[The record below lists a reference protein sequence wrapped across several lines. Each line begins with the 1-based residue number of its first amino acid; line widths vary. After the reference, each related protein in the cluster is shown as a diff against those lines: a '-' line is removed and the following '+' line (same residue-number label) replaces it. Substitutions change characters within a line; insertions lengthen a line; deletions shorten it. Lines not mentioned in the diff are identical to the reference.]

1 MKIGLIAPAAS
12 PFGRRL
18 HAGLCRRLG
27 SDVPWLD
34 ASMPE
39 GTRMSVG
46 QAGIRWNGHELDRFD
61 ALFVHGFRYEDPV
74 IPAAD
79 PGTEPGAD
87 WSLWQSEHV
96 RRQQRYSFLYSLL
109 SRLEDAPVRL
119 YNGPAGHLAAFPR
132 HHQLERLDQGGL
144 AVARAICTND
154 PDIARDFARSVA
166 DQGRAVVWRTAT
178 GKCAWQLFR
187 DRQREHLMGA
197 DKPPVLL
204 APTVDGPLRR
214 AYAIDGRTVLTLE
227 WAMPSDDGLERLE
240 VFGPVTGP
248 LPDAESSVAGTALAL
263 SGLRWGSVLYVAG
276 PDGPVIYD
284 VDADPAV
291 TDLPGAMG
299 EHLTGCLA
307 ATLAGE
313 PHPTA
318 DGLAAAPRD
327 SLFLR
332 RMLRIQF
339 DIERTKHAA
348 APPA

>member
-12 PFGRRL
+12 PLGRRL
-18 HAGLCRRLG
+18 HAALRRRLG
-27 SDVPWLD
+27 NEVPWFD

-46 QAGIRWNGHELDRFD
+46 ETGIRWDGHELDRFD
-61 ALFVHGFRYEDPV
+61 ALFVQGFRYEDPV

-79 PGTEPGAD
+79 PGSEPGAD

-96 RRQQRYSFLYSLL
+96 RRQQRYSFLYSML
-109 SRLEDAPVRL
+109 SRLEDVPVRL
-119 YNGPAGHLAAFPR
+119 YNGPSAHLGAFSR
-132 HHQLERLDQGGL
+132 HHQLERLDRGGMR
-144 AVARAICTND
+144 VAGAISTND
-154 PDIARDFARSVA
+154 PGTARDFVRSAA
-166 DQGRAVVWRTAT
+166 DRGHAVVWRTAT

-187 DRQREHLMGA
+187 DRQREHLMGG

-227 WAMPSDDGLERLE
+227 WAVPSDDALERLE
-240 VFGPVTGP
+240 VFAPVAGP
-248 LPDAESSVAGTALAL
+248 LPDAETSVAGIALAL
-263 SGLRWGSVLYVAG
+263 SGLRWASILYVAG

-291 TDLPGAMG
+291 TDLPGVLA
-299 EHLTGCLA
+299 EHLTECLA

-313 PHPTA
+313 PPPPS
-318 DGLAAAPRD
+318 DGLPSAPRE

-339 DIERTKHAA
+339 DIERTKHAT